1 MTPPG
6 RPLSTGGIAKPG
18 DPERCDTECG
28 PPLSDA
34 PAPPWPGKSRSSDAV
49 PMDNFRLCLD
59 AIKLEIAQAA
69 YFSIGTEQALCAL
82 PHTSQEE
89 GRSNTGAPI
98 DGREAGEGTVHQVV
112 GFLAVGAAGAALLHA
127 WDLPRI
133 VSSGF
138 MLVSLLVAALIGST
152 QALDREA
159 PSQPLHAGPAS
170 RMPATEGRIAP
181 MRRPSPRTD
190 TAVAW

>member
-1 MTPPG
+1 MN
-6 RPLSTGGIAKPG
+6 
-18 DPERCDTECG
+18 
-28 PPLSDA
+28 
-34 PAPPWPGKSRSSDAV
+34 
-49 PMDNFRLCLD
+49 NFRLYLD
-59 AIKLEIAQAA
+59 ELRFEIARAT
-69 YFSIGTEQALCAL
+69 YFSIGTDPAFRVL
-82 PHTSQEE
+82 PHASQEE
-89 GRSNTGAPI
+89 GRSKTGASI
-98 DGREAGEGTVHQVV
+98 DGREAGERTVHQVV

-138 MLVSLLVAALIGST
+138 LLVSLLVATLIGST

-159 PSQPLHAGPAS
+159 PNQALHAGPAL

>member
-1 MTPPG
+1 MG
-6 RPLSTGGIAKPG
+6 NL
-18 DPERCDTECG
+18 
-28 PPLSDA
+28 
-34 PAPPWPGKSRSSDAV
+34 
-49 PMDNFRLCLD
+49 RLRLD
-59 AIKLEIAQAA
+59 EIKREIASDT
-69 YFSIGTEQALCAL
+69 YFSIGTEPAFCVL

-89 GRSNTGAPI
+89 GRSKTGAPI

-138 MLVSLLVAALIGST
+138 LLVSLLVAALIGST

-159 PSQPLHAGPAS
+159 PNQTLHAGPAS